1 MTREDAINIIKGEG
15 LKSYNLDEKRDNR
28 EDEIVI
34 KQQNDAWIVY
44 VTDERASKITGSEEI
59 FINEEEAWNNF
70 IKRLRIL
77 NRIKNRKL
85 YK

>member
-1 MTREDAINIIKGEG
+1 MTREDVINIIKVEA
-15 LKSYNLDEKRDNR
+15 LKYYNLNEKRDNR
-28 EDEIVI
+28 EDEMVI
-34 KQQNDAWIVY
+34 KQQNDTWIVY

-59 FINEEEAWNNF
+59 FINEEEAWNSF

-85 YK
+85 ED

>member
-1 MTREDAINIIKGEG
+1 MTREYVINIIKVEA
-15 LKSYNLDEKRDNR
+15 LKYYNLNEKRDNR
-28 EDEIVI
+28 EDEMVI
-34 KQQNDAWIVY
+34 KQQNDTWIVY

-59 FINEEEAWNNF
+59 FINEEEAWNSF

-85 YK
+85 ED